1 MNGRGLYYHSYRIHI
16 DSLSAGEVRLLSDL
30 SILSLCFLNL
40 TRAAESRPTT
50 RSFGGVRATPS
61 LRNCSFYAS
70 KRAIGMKLLLG
81 YIFFVPWSI
90 SFAAQCLYTFFQT
103 YKTLCKMLVLL
114 GKLMHQK
121 EIL

>member
-1 MNGRGLYYHSYRIHI
+1 MVEVFTTIHI
-16 DSLSAGEVRLLSDL
+16 AFISTRCPPVRFGCCLIL